1 MKAHLLEQAKALP
14 LDEQIELVEAIW
26 GNIVDQDAVR
36 LPTTTQQEELNCRLQ
51 RHLADP
57 DKAMTL
63 DEVAAALTNS
73 LR

>member
-14 LDEQIELVEAIW
+14 FDEQIELAEAIW
-26 GNIVDQDAVR
+26 GNIVDQDAVP

-57 DKAMTL
+57 DKVMTL

>member
-14 LDEQIELVEAIW
+14 LDEQMELVEAIW
-26 GNIVDQDAVR
+26 GNIIDKDAVP
-36 LPTTTQQEELNCRLQ
+36 LPTTTQQEELDRRLQ

-57 DKAMTL
+57 DKVMTL